1 VEAQEEGQ
9 EEVQEAPEEALIRGS
24 MSDFDLS
31 AYAYDLP
38 DAQIARFPATRRD
51 GSRLL
56 VLGAQNGAVAHH
68 AFDEILEHLP
78 PRALLVLN
86 DTRVVP
92 ARIPCHK
99 ASGGAAELFFVE
111 PAGGGQARCLLR
123 ASRRPRPGAVLTTAR
138 GGLEVELL
146 ADEGKGVV
154 LARFPVDHDE
164 ALPALLEQVGEVPL
178 PPYLRREAGPD
189 DLARYQ
195 TVYARA
201 PGAVAAPTAGLHFT
215 PALLA
220 EVEARGHD
228 LARVTLHVGPGT
240 FRPVE
245 VDDIRDH
252 EMHGERYEISAEAA
266 ARINAARA
274 EGRPILAVGTTSVR
288 TLEAAARDGRVQAG
302 QGVARLFIYPG
313 FRLQIVD
320 HLLTNFHLPGSTLI
334 MMVAAITGRE
344 PLLAAY
350 REAVTEGYRFY
361 SYGDAMLVR
370 GDG

>member
-1 VEAQEEGQ
+1 
-9 EEVQEAPEEALIRGS
+9 
-24 MSDFDLS
+24 MSDFYLD
-31 AYAYDLP
+31 AYTYELP
-38 DAQIARFPATRRD
+38 DEQIARFPAARRD
-51 GSRLL
+51 GSRLM
-56 VLGAQNGAVAHH
+56 VLGARSGQVTHH
-68 AFDEILEHLP
+68 GFSELLDQLP
-78 PRALLVLN
+78 DRALLVLN

-99 ASGGAAELFFVE
+99 ASGGAAELFFLE
-111 PAGGGQARCLLR
+111 SAGGGRARCLLR

-138 GGLEVELL
+138 GGHEVALL
-146 ADEGKGVV
+146 ADEGKGVA
-154 LARFPVDHDE
+154 LARFPVEDDE
-164 ALPALLEQVGEVPL
+164 ALPALLAEVGEVPL
-178 PPYLRREAGPD
+178 PPYLRREARPD
-189 DLARYQ
+189 DLDRYQ

-215 PALLA
+215 PELLA
-220 EVEARGHD
+220 AAEARGHE

-252 EMHGERYEISAEAA
+252 EMHGERYEVSTEAA
-266 ARINAARA
+266 AAINAARA

-288 TLEAAARDGRVQAG
+288 TLEAAASDGRVQAG

-313 FRLQIVD
+313 YRLQIVD

-334 MMVAAITGRE
+334 MMVAAMTGRE

-350 REAVTEGYRFY
+350 REAVAQGYRFY

-370 GDG
+370 GMSVSIA